1 MCSSKIDELFICSSN
16 RLSTDRKAKHLQ
28 WSGRIRPTYV
38 AAGRYIG
45 RTLARFKELR
55 SKLCSTADRNSSLGW
70 AICALKA
77 SWIAS
82 WTAPR
87 TASCA
92 AVRNVCE
99 SDSLARR
106 RAGTRPYHFGS
117 RVVTRACEACG
128 AAREPERWIAALAI
142 LRSTRRHVSRHR
154 RGAESTSSS
163 RVFSPGWRAW
173 SSCLDPCRRQ

>member
-1 MCSSKIDELFICSSN
+1 MLMNCDEYFICSLN
-16 RLSTDRKAKHLQ
+16 RLPTSRKAKHLQ

-117 RVVTRACEACG
+117 PG
-128 AAREPERWIAALAI
+128 AAPRQTFFFSFSQSFRFLSPSPIFACFS
-142 LRSTRRHVSRHR
+142 LRLQQFLFLFSTVWVEISIFH
-154 RGAESTSSS
+154 ET
-163 RVFSPGWRAW
+163 
-173 SSCLDPCRRQ
+173 CLCVLTKNR

>member
-1 MCSSKIDELFICSSN
+1 MKFATFRRNFDEILPEFHRNVQEMKNCLDILRKSARKIRKMLEISGICEETSFFISLLQSSPHC
-16 RLSTDRKAKHLQ
+16 TA
-28 WSGRIRPTYV
+28 SGT
-38 AAGRYIG
+38 
-45 RTLARFKELR
+45 
-55 SKLCSTADRNSSLGW
+55 
-70 AICALKA
+70 A

-117 RVVTRACEACG
+117 PG
-128 AAREPERWIAALAI
+128 AAPRQTFFFSFSQSFRFLSPSPIFACFSFRLQQF
-142 LRSTRRHVSRHR
+142 LFLFSTVWVEISIFH
-154 RGAESTSSS
+154 ET
-163 RVFSPGWRAW
+163 
-173 SSCLDPCRRQ
+173 CLCVLTKNR